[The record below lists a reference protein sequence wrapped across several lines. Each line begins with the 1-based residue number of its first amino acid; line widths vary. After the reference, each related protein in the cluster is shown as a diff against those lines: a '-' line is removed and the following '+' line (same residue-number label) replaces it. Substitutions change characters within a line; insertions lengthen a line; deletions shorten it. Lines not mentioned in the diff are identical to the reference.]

1 MLDAIALT
9 LSFIGLVL
17 FLVSLAGYFGDD
29 KCD

>member
-1 MLDAIALT
+1 MLAAIALA
-9 LSFIGLVL
+9 LSFVGLVL

>member
-1 MLDAIALT
+1 MLDAIALA
-9 LSFIGLVL
+9 LSFVGLVL

>member
-1 MLDAIALT
+1 MLDTIALV
-9 LSFIGLVL
+9 LSFVGLVL